1 MAENSLPPS
10 LLCLLRSM
18 SRRVR
23 RPHPSGGCSIP
34 PLAEAMEVEGAA
46 GGPQAMDTNNVA

>member
-1 MAENSLPPS
+1 
-10 LLCLLRSM
+10 M